1 MRTMDCMSESLWRGL
16 CLGFSIAAPVGPIGL
31 LVLKRSLEGGRTAGL
46 ACGLGAA
53 LADLVY
59 GLLAASGVRMAAG
72 YQGPVAIAGGVCLFY
87 LAWKTW
93 RAPVAE
99 SAARAAG
106 AATTFALTIS
116 NPMTILAFAAMVASA
131 GAAAPTWFVAG
142 VFAGSML
149 WWTILSSAAGWLG
162 TRVSANRTLLNRAS
176 ALMLAAFGVWAIW
189 RRLAV

>member
-1 MRTMDCMSESLWRGL
+1 MDSMSESLWRGL

-31 LVLKRSLEGGRTAGL
+31 LVLKRSLEAGRVAGL

-53 LADLVY
+53 LADLIY
-59 GLLAASGVRMAAG
+59 GILAASGVRMMAG
-72 YQGPVAIAGGVCLFY
+72 YERPVAFAGGTFLLY
-87 LAWKTW
+87 LAWRTW
-93 RAPVAE
+93 RAPTANQ
-99 SAARAAG
+99 AARAAG

-162 TRVSANRTLLNRAS
+162 TRVSANSTLLNRAS